1 MLVFGGM
8 INDHNLEVSFLH
20 KVLKTMQDAIVHLN
34 HDDDHLEIIKMIE
47 DQSGLTIQ

>member
-1 MLVFGGM
+1 MLVLGGM